1 MQLSVLA
8 ATVQS
13 GGYISPVKVGVVA
26 LLMLIWIKLLAWADK
41 DAEAAHLPRENLNT
55 ANAVGL
61 IVAMVLFFWLPS
73 FWIAFPVLF
82 LIFAAE
88 VGTYLGIRH
97 KKVGLTDLKKDFHEW
112 LNSFGRKKKEAA
124 AAAGELQFIDSHKKN
139 LPSPDA
145 EAPERAGYDG
155 LQRLL
160 TDPLKKG
167 LDRLEMTPAEGAA
180 TVSYWV
186 DGVMYSGGS
195 IERTESAETIR
206 YAKAAAGLDV
216 NDRRK
221 PQSGMMKVGLNGQV
235 SDLRISSAGSASGES
250 LRVQVNPKQRHA
262 IKLDDLGFSDGQLE
276 KVKASVS
283 ERKGVVLV
291 GAPKE
296 QGLTSMLYALIRAHD
311 VFLQHIHTIERDPE
325 DDLEGITQNKLPK
338 MASRADESK
347 LAAWVLDQEPDVV
360 MISEIHDPATAK
372 LLAQWAGEGKRVYV
386 GLRTGSTFDAVN
398 QWRKLVGNDQA
409 AMGSLEMAVTGRVA
423 RKLCM
428 ACKMGYHPDATT
440 LKKLNM
446 DPSKVTQLYQ
456 ARNQPLR
463 DPKGNP
469 IPCEFCHDLRY
480 KGRTGLFELLVVTDE
495 VRAAVL
501 AGETGALKSAF
512 RKQKGRYLQEEA
524 LAKVEA
530 GETSVNEVLRALRSG
545 TAAPPAGASATTRR
559 AAAPAPAPA
568 PATGAKAK
576 T

>member
-8 ATVQS
+8 ASVPM
-13 GGYISPVKVGVVA
+13 GGYINPVKAGAVA
-26 LLMLIWIKLLAWADK
+26 VLALIWIKLLAWADK
-41 DAEAAHLPRENLNT
+41 DAEASFLPRENLNT
-55 ANAVGL
+55 AFAVGL
-61 IVAMVLFFWLPS
+61 IVGLVLFFWLPS

-82 LIFAAE
+82 LIWAAE
-88 VGTYLGIRH
+88 VATYLSIRH
-97 KKVGLTDLKKDFHEW
+97 KKVGLADLKRDFNEW
-112 LNSFGRKKKEAA
+112 IHSFGRKKKDPG
-124 AAAGELQFIDSHKKN
+124 AAAGELQFIDAKGKN
-139 LPSPDA
+139 LPSPEAD
-145 EAPERAGYDG
+145 APERPGYDG

-160 TDPLKKG
+160 TDPIKRG
-167 LDRLEMTPAEGAA
+167 LERLEMTPVEGAA
-180 TVSYWV
+180 QVNYWV
-186 DGVMYSGGS
+186 DGVMYSGGTV
-195 IERTESAETIR
+195 ERAESKATIQ

-216 NDRRK
+216 EDRRK
-221 PQSGMMKVGLNGQV
+221 PQTGNMKVGLGGQTMV
-235 SDLRISSAGSASGES
+235 LRVRSAGSATGES
-250 LRVQVNPKQRHA
+250 MNIMVNPKARHA
-262 IKLDDLGFSDGQLE
+262 IKLDDLGFSDRQLA
-276 KVKASVS
+276 KVKESIAENS
-283 ERKGVVLV
+283 GVVLV

-296 QGLTSMLYALIRAHD
+296 QGLTSMLYALLRAHD
-311 VFLQHIHTIERDPE
+311 VFLQHVHTIERDPE

-372 LLAQWAGEGKRVYV
+372 LLAKWAAAGKRVYV
-386 GLRTGSTFDAVN
+386 GLRAGSTFEAVN
-398 QWRKLVGNDQA
+398 QWRKLVGNDQT
-409 AMGSLEMAVTGRVA
+409 AMESLHFALTGRVA

-428 ACKMGYHPDATT
+428 ACKMGYHPDAAT

-480 KGRTGLFELLVVTDE
+480 KGRTGMYETLAVSDE
-495 VRAAVL
+495 VRDAVRG
-501 AGETGALKSAF
+501 GESGALKSAF

-524 LAKVEA
+524 LEKVEA

-545 TAAPPAGASATTRR
+545 SAAPSSTGRTPAGAP
-559 AAAPAPAPA
+559 AAAPVPAG
-568 PATGAKAK
+568 GAKTK